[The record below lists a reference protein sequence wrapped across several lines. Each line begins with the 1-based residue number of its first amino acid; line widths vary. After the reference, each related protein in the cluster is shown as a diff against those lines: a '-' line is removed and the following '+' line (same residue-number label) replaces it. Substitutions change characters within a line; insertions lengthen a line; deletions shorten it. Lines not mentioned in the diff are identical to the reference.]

1 MSTVVISGIPISLY
15 CFVREMGKPFKVII
29 GRNNNVSDLKEFIKN
44 ANSNNFATIDAYKI
58 NLWKL
63 KNPIPGE
70 NFEELQKITLENND
84 NLTLM
89 VETQIIAYYYITPQ
103 ANLIHVIVE
112 IPVNTG
118 ELVIFNLI
126 NAQMTLLLI
135 AIFCLVSYSRN
146 SIPVDLGQAAK
157 RQILG
162 RLDIKNI
169 LDIVIGYRNLG
180 RLPEF
185 LRDNIED
192 QEMELEE
199 QKEREKVLEEESSNL
214 IIHPEKKRLAVIK
227 GHKLYARKAYKDLY
241 HIVNSEDFIFKPD
254 EVDEASNLLYCFEGT
269 KLHVGTFRDFS
280 DQLYNNSKIWYLVDS
295 TPPLGIQA
303 RTVVSASARS
313 IKSREFKNFIKD
325 LVNIFCM
332 PPWSIEELEICQKEI
347 FPMVPPD
354 LMYDLIDETGGIP
367 RYVLALPAS
376 IIQKLKKSENSQSL
390 KNRDY
395 IEIKK
400 MSLKHVEDSLSE
412 VSDIS
417 RLVQC
422 FSQNA
427 RYVEY
432 SSRLIHRWPDTFY
445 REHRLSWASNRIFDR
460 IVAKLEDERWKN
472 LFLKIQDPN
481 DLSSSRGIMFESH
494 VLHLFKVG
502 GMKFEAKSLQKNKGD
517 QIFYD
522 ELNLINNPKI
532 KYIRQVIHLQNCD
545 EDSIIKPTIKN
556 FGAADLFAAP
566 DRIFQIT
573 VSQNHPIKH
582 SELVKIIQNM
592 PAFKKNPNAR
602 IYFYFIVP
610 DDIYDTF
617 RHQRYITPKKKI
629 GKDLEAFKEIKRKSA
644 ILNNV
649 EQWAL
654 KIKMTPEMNVTT
666 VINNMVTA

>member
-1 MSTVVISGIPISLY
+1 
-15 CFVREMGKPFKVII
+15 
-29 GRNNNVSDLKEFIKN
+29 
-44 ANSNNFATIDAYKI
+44 
-58 NLWKL
+58 
-63 KNPIPGE
+63 
-70 NFEELQKITLENND
+70 
-84 NLTLM
+84 
-89 VETQIIAYYYITPQ
+89 
-103 ANLIHVIVE
+103 
-112 IPVNTG
+112 
-118 ELVIFNLI
+118 
-126 NAQMTLLLI
+126 
-135 AIFCLVSYSRN
+135 
-146 SIPVDLGQAAK
+146 LGQAAK
-157 RQILG
+157 SQILG

-199 QKEREKVLEEESSNL
+199 QEERESSGEELEEMQEEELEEVLEEEL
-214 IIHPEKKRLAVIK
+214 EE

-241 HIVNSEDFIFKPD
+241 HIVTSEDCDPRFLPD

-269 KLHVGTFRDFS
+269 KHHVGTFRDFS

-303 RTVVSASARS
+303 RTVVSASAR
-313 IKSREFKNFIKD
+313 IRN
-325 LVNIFCM
+325 L
-332 PPWSIEELEICQKEI
+332 PKEI

-354 LMYDLIDETGGIP
+354 LMYDLIDEAGGIP

-376 IIQKLKKSENSQSL
+376 IIQKLKKCENSQSL

-432 SSRLIHRWPDTFY
+432 SSQLIH
-445 REHRLSWASNRIFDR
+445 R

-532 KYIRQVIHLQNCD
+532 KYIRQAIHLQNCD

-556 FGAADLFAAP
+556 FGAAAAP

-592 PAFKKNPNAR
+592 PAIKKNPNAR

-610 DDIYDTF
+610 DNIYDTF

-654 KIKMTPEMNVTT
+654 KIKMTPEMNVTS
-666 VINNMVTA
+666 VINNMVTAVKKSSI